1 MHELSEKIDSGNIFF
16 KKLLILKKD
25 TINSLSCKVIKNF
38 CKTKI
43 KKIFYLLK
51 NKKKFKGIKFFSK
64 YKIWRKKI
72 FINFYR
78 GCK

>member
-16 KKLLILKKD
+16 QETANIEKKD

-51 NKKKFKGIKFFSK
+51 IKKNLRVLNFPQSIKFGE
-64 YKIWRKKI
+64 KKI
-72 FINFYR
+72 FIQFL
-78 GCK
+78 

>member
-16 KKLLILKKD
+16 QETANIEKKD

-51 NKKKFKGIKFFSK
+51 
-64 YKIWRKKI
+64 
-72 FINFYR
+72 
-78 GCK
+78 